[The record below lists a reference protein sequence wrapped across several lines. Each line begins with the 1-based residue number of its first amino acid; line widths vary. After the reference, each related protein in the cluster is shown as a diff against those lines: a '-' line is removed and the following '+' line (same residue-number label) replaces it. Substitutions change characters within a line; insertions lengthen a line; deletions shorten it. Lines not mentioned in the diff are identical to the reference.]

1 MKETLETFRNGGVVK
16 ATGSTWRKPPVD
28 IPSSLY
34 GRRTSVGWRSR
45 KGWHGGARQDK
56 TPASTTRT
64 APSDMSEDDDTVV
77 AASAPTTDTDYADD
91 DGDEDFD
98 DGLDD
103 LVLDFD
109 DQHWDAAAP
118 LGIGDDGDSDADA
131 DEKLDCVVS
140 LPADQVCDC
149 VSVCVCVSNFW
160 TGVHPVSARCS
171 LVVLTSANQSI
182 TSCGSLFRRMRVG
195 LLVVMP

>member
-140 LPADQVCDC
+140 LPADQVCVC
-149 VSVCVCVSNFW
+149 VSVCPIFRLVYIQCPRVVHWWFCLVPVNRLLRAVVCFGKCV
-160 TGVHPVSARCS
+160 
-171 LVVLTSANQSI
+171 LV
-182 TSCGSLFRRMRVG
+182 